1 MTLSVVM
8 AVRDGE
14 QFVRDAVESVLAQT
28 VTDFEFLIVD
38 DASRD
43 ATPRILCEYELRDSR
58 ITVLHNERSLG
69 PYPSLNRALR
79 RARGDVIAR
88 HDADDLSPPR
98 RFAGQLAAL
107 ASAPGVTL
115 VTGAVEV
122 FGATR
127 KRRRRKIQP
136 TVWQP
141 RLEWELLFYNAVGAG
156 GHTVFPRVVQGRPV
170 FFSEDYP
177 YAEDYALWCD
187 LCRLGKVVCP
197 SQVVYSYRRHKSS
210 ISSRKAA
217 EQSDCGTKIRR
228 AHQRRYLSSSIGPN
242 DAIELTEFWLGEG
255 CVPTG
260 GRARHIASTFVDLR
274 TNFLRDIARRHGPAD
289 STVLCAEID
298 RMLIKRLGH
307 LLLRSVWSLDLRAW
321 LELMKLPVS
330 SRMGGES

>member
-1 MTLSVVM
+1 M
-8 AVRDGE
+8 DGTARP
-14 QFVRDAVESVLAQT
+14 QFVT
-28 VTDFEFLIVD
+28 
-38 DASRD
+38 
-43 ATPRILCEYELRDSR
+43 ATAKPGAHRILCEYELRDSR

-242 DAIELTEFWLGEG
+242 DAIELRNSGSERAASPRAAAPGTSRRPSWT
-255 CVPTG
+255 CVRISCETSHAG
-260 GRARHIASTFVDLR
+260 MVRQTVRYS
-274 TNFLRDIARRHGPAD
+274 ARR
-289 STVLCAEID
+289 STGC
-298 RMLIKRLGH
+298 
-307 LLLRSVWSLDLRAW
+307 
-321 LELMKLPVS
+321 
-330 SRMGGES
+330 